1 MVILDLD
8 YLNLISKPA
17 APQVKGQGALAIS
30 AFSAFARGYAS
41 HTSTVIK
48 NQARSRPYRQF
59 AFSSS
64 SVRATASGENA
75 FASASS
81 SSFASVK

>member
-1 MVILDLD
+1 MVISDLD
-8 YLNLISKPA
+8 YLNSISKPA
-17 APQVKGQGALAIS
+17 VPQVKGQGALAIS
-30 AFSAFARGYAS
+30 AFSAFARGAVS

-48 NQARSRPYRQF
+48 NHVRSRPYRQF

-64 SVRATASGENA
+64 SVRAIASGGNA